1 MTMAGIFNQF
11 YSQRIVK
18 RSLVIDNYDWQPIDY
33 YNLYQGLHAYSRCM

>member
-18 RSLVIDNYDWQPIDY
+18 RSLVIDNYD
-33 YNLYQGLHAYSRCM
+33 